1 MESFSVI
8 KYCICIFIALA
19 IVIFPVA
26 VAVYRIK
33 EAEGI
38 IPCLPLIIYT
48 CLGLAF
54 FVFFAITNPSHVV
67 ETNEKYEVVQI
78 IDQEVICINEKN
90 ELITESLYD
99 ICYDENAQNMYAVKM
114 SSERYFTLGV
124 LDKDKGE
131 HWFRVYTNNKSY
143 VEAQS
148 IYCVME
154 K

>member
-1 MESFSVI
+1 MFAAYYIYVLGFS
-8 KYCICIFIALA
+8 IF
-19 IVIFPVA
+19 
-26 VAVYRIK
+26 R
-33 EAEGI
+33 
-38 IPCLPLIIYT
+38 
-48 CLGLAF
+48 
-54 FVFFAITNPSHVV
+54 FFAITNPSHVV

-131 HWFRVYTNNKSY
+131 HWFRIYTNNKSY
-143 VEAQS
+143 VDAQS
-148 IYCVME
+148 IYYAM
-154 K
+154 KK